1 MHAGTSSG
9 QKGNGTHPSIDS
21 GMGKGDTNGQ
31 ANPWHDTAHV
41 TDGCTDEPLPWH
53 DNDSV
58 NHGWDGQDGNDTW
71 GPWTATDTG
80 TSSGSGDSGYV
91 GMVPVS
97 PPITSCAATHASA
110 AHSSAQMAASAADTA
125 SAAAATASHAAD
137 AAEEAYSETVTVLAT
152 CQQIGRRFRPCHNCQ
167 ESLFIHKGNCLNPV
181 CNRNPVTK
189 AIAQLERNYTSQ
201 LREVHEELAVHRRQL
216 DMLLNGNSP
225 SSSSVAAPVVPGA
238 YQQQLSQLTGIITEM
253 VQSMSQQHSTV
264 IPGNALD
271 ARPPTVRYNP
281 PKPLDALAA
290 AAAQL
295 EQLAPSKD
303 APHVRP
309 GDAQIEP
316 KPHGAPPPQLDANPT
331 LPSAG
336 QHGTQQ
342 LGCPR
347 WVANSARPPV
357 SYHQVMPHHSKTTG
371 VPVKAR
377 PMLKP
382 LVADDN
388 MKNTS
393 HTSADH
399 GADYGTEEAEV
410 AAEDHH
416 DDAVGG
422 NAAAAADDDEHEG
435 QQVPK
440 RKKCKGKPKH

>member
-1 MHAGTSSG
+1 ML
-9 QKGNGTHPSIDS
+9 Q
-21 GMGKGDTNGQ
+21 
-31 ANPWHDTAHV
+31 
-41 TDGCTDEPLPWH
+41 
-53 DNDSV
+53 
-58 NHGWDGQDGNDTW
+58 
-71 GPWTATDTG
+71 
-80 TSSGSGDSGYV
+80 
-91 GMVPVS
+91 
-97 PPITSCAATHASA
+97 PPKR
-110 AHSSAQMAASAADTA
+110 
-125 SAAAATASHAAD
+125 
-137 AAEEAYSETVTVLAT
+137 L
-152 CQQIGRRFRPCHNCQ
+152 
-167 ESLFIHKGNCLNPV
+167 
-181 CNRNPVTK
+181 
-189 AIAQLERNYTSQ
+189 
-201 LREVHEELAVHRRQL
+201 
-216 DMLLNGNSP
+216 
-225 SSSSVAAPVVPGA
+225 
-238 YQQQLSQLTGIITEM
+238 
-253 VQSMSQQHSTV
+253 
-264 IPGNALD
+264 NALD

-316 KPHGAPPPQLDANPT
+316 KPHGAPPSQLDANPT

-357 SYHQVMPHHSKTTG
+357 SYHQVMPHHSKATG

-382 LVADDN
+382 LVVDDN
-388 MKNTS
+388 MQNTS

-399 GADYGTEEAEV
+399 GADYGTEEAEL

-435 QQVPK
+435 RYSLMSCICPYIIHHHLLVTAIILVTHMPSQVLVQLSLWSWPQQSEDIHICV
-440 RKKCKGKPKH
+440 